1 MREYDATQKSSA
13 GTVKPIALGE
23 LDPGS
28 AAGVGTPLAGGGA
41 LLGALKNVKVKL
53 TVCVGSVEVP
63 LGDLA
68 RAKSQQVLVLDQ
80 GMEEPV
86 DVLLEG
92 QVVAR
97 GVLVA
102 VDDRFGIRLTELP
115 VQPEPVA
122 GGAER

>member
-1 MREYDATQKSSA
+1 MNERKSIQEPAT

-23 LDPGS
+23 LEPGS
-28 AAGVGTPLAGGGA
+28 ATGTGAPLAAGAA

-53 TVCVGSVEVP
+53 TVAVGSLEVA

-68 RAKSQQVLVLDQ
+68 HAKAQQVLVLDQ
-80 GMEEPV
+80 GMEDPV

-102 VDDRFGIRLTELP
+102 VDDRFGVRVTELP
-115 VQPEPVA
+115 AQLEPA
-122 GGAER
+122 PGDGT

>member
-1 MREYDATQKSSA
+1 MNEHDKVQKSSA

-23 LDPGS
+23 LDPGAATAGAPL
-28 AAGVGTPLAGGGA
+28 AAGAA

-53 TVCVGSVEVP
+53 TVCVGSVEIP
-63 LGDLA
+63 LGDLVH
-68 RAKSQQVLVLDQ
+68 AKSQQVLVLDQ
-80 GMEEPV
+80 GAEEPV

-115 VQPEPVA
+115 AQLERVA
-122 GGAER
+122 GGAET